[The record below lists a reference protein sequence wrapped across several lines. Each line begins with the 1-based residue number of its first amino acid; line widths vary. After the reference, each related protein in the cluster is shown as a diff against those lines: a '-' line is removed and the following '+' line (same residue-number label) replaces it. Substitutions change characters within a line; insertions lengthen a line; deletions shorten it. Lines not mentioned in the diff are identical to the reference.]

1 MGIVQNQS
9 FKNTI
14 ITYLGFGIGAINVL
28 FLFTHFLSD
37 QYHGLVAYLLSTA
50 NVMMPLLALGVHNAI
65 IKFYS
70 SFKTKNTQNSFLTL
84 MLFLPLLAIVPLG
97 LIGYVSYNFIAN
109 LISQENPVIKDYV
122 WLIYVAA
129 VCFAY
134 FEIFYAWAKVQMQSV
149 FGNFMKEVF
158 HRLGTLFLFF
168 AIYQDWINVSQFIY
182 GVIIVY
188 IVRTFIMMLYA
199 FSVRRPILKLGK
211 VPNLPAI
218 IKYTLLIILA
228 GSVAS
233 IILEMDKFMLGG
245 LEQIENVAYYG
256 VAIYMASV
264 IGVPAR
270 SMHQITNPLTAKMLN
285 VKDYEGL
292 KILYKKSSINLFII
306 SGLIFLIIVLNVN
319 ELYEI
324 IPEKFRGGLLVVF
337 IVGIAK
343 LTDSIIGN
351 NNAILFNSDYY
362 RMVLFLGVLFAILAV
377 VLNIVFIPILGIN
390 GAALAT
396 FISILVYNVSKV
408 IFVRIK
414 FKIWPFAVATLK
426 TIVLVLIL
434 FVAFYFWDFSFH
446 PIVNILLKSVI
457 VILFYVAVV
466 YRFTLSDD
474 INALINKIV
483 KF

>member
-168 AIYQDWINVSQFIY
+168 AI
-182 GVIIVY
+182 
-188 IVRTFIMMLYA
+188 
-199 FSVRRPILKLGK
+199 
-211 VPNLPAI
+211 
-218 IKYTLLIILA
+218 
-228 GSVAS
+228 
-233 IILEMDKFMLGG
+233 
-245 LEQIENVAYYG
+245 
-256 VAIYMASV
+256 
-264 IGVPAR
+264 
-270 SMHQITNPLTAKMLN
+270 
-285 VKDYEGL
+285 
-292 KILYKKSSINLFII
+292 
-306 SGLIFLIIVLNVN
+306 
-319 ELYEI
+319 
-324 IPEKFRGGLLVVF
+324 
-337 IVGIAK
+337 
-343 LTDSIIGN
+343 
-351 NNAILFNSDYY
+351 
-362 RMVLFLGVLFAILAV
+362 
-377 VLNIVFIPILGIN
+377 
-390 GAALAT
+390 
-396 FISILVYNVSKV
+396 
-408 IFVRIK
+408 
-414 FKIWPFAVATLK
+414 
-426 TIVLVLIL
+426 
-434 FVAFYFWDFSFH
+434 
-446 PIVNILLKSVI
+446 
-457 VILFYVAVV
+457 
-466 YRFTLSDD
+466 
-474 INALINKIV
+474 
-483 KF
+483 

>member
-97 LIGYVSYNFIAN
+97 LIGYVSYHFIVN

-199 FSVRRPILKLGK
+199 FSVRRPRLKLGK

-292 KILYKKSSINLFII
+292 NILYKKSSINLFII

-414 FKIWPFAVATLK
+414 FKMWPFAVATLK

-434 FVAFYFWDFSFH
+434 FAAFYFWDFSFH

-483 KF
+483 KL

>member
-199 FSVRRPILKLGK
+199 FSVRRPRLKLGK

-292 KILYKKSSINLFII
+292 NILYKKSSINLFII

-414 FKIWPFAVATLK
+414 FKMWPFAVATLK

-434 FVAFYFWDFSFH
+434 FAAFYFWDFSFH

-483 KF
+483 KL